1 MFYPFFFFFQHE
13 QRVSQIYRL
22 FFMPQRLDSAPYRQ
36 RCVHPHPSRPGSS
49 VQGEGAAA
57 AAGLGNTTPGLLL
70 VKNRPPAA
78 FIASPALTCGNI

>member
-1 MFYPFFFFFQHE
+1 MFYPFFFFPAGTEGIPNIQAVLYASKARFSPLQTTMCP
-13 QRVSQIYRL
+13 S
-22 FFMPQRLDSAPYRQ
+22 
-36 RCVHPHPSRPGSS
+36 HPSRPGSS